1 MANCRMPNKELYD
14 IEYNNNMNCIP
25 QEMMIKNVRL
35 AAAYVPY
42 QFMCSLYS
50 PMDSL
55 IKGTAFPE
63 LFSPYLGANKNYSC
77 QEKEG
82 LY

>member
-1 MANCRMPNKELYD
+1 
-14 IEYNNNMNCIP
+14 MNCIP

-50 PMDSL
+50 PMDAL
-55 IKGTAFPE
+55 KKGTAFPE
-63 LFSPYLGANKNYSC
+63 LFSPYNGSDQRYFS
-77 QEKEG
+77 QQKEG
-82 LY
+82 LF